1 MRCRYREKLYVCGDY
16 LEANIYPVYKK
27 SRCRNKK
34 SKPTKEV
41 QQKLNEVNAENKF
54 IRICNANF
62 KSTDY
67 KIELTYREEF
77 NPKSEEEAASQLR
90 NFLRRLKNY
99 RKKNG
104 LSELKY
110 VAVTEK
116 GSKKGRYHHHLIIN
130 GDISLR
136 DLVALWGKGRVGT
149 DILQFNENGIA
160 DLARYMLKRSTAPS
174 KKKWSSSK
182 NLIHPQPKT
191 RDGRLSKRYVAELAK
206 DAENSRE
213 FEKLYEGYFF
223 SEAKK
228 VYNETNGGVYI
239 YARYYKKEAEFWHT
253 TKQAKKAN
261 R

>member
-1 MRCRYREKLYVCGDY
+1 MRCCYREKLYVCGDY
-16 LEANIYPVYKK
+16 LEANIYPVY
-27 SRCRNKK
+27 RTAACRKKK

-41 QQKLNEVNAENKF
+41 QQKLNEINAANKF
-54 IRICNANF
+54 VRICNTNF

-77 NPKSEEEAASQLR
+77 NPKSEEEAATQLR

-191 RDGRLSKRYVAELAK
+191 RDGRLSKRYVTELAK
-206 DAENSRE
+206 DTENSRE
-213 FEKLYEGYFF
+213 YEKLYEGYFF